1 LLRDRQSLASM
12 GEFPATGDHAALL
25 RAAEGGAALCTII
38 GIDGSFSRRV
48 GTQLAVAR
56 DGSRVG
62 DMADRCLDEELAS
75 QALAAMAEGRP
86 RMLRYGQG
94 SPFVDFRLPCGSGL
108 DIWIDPAPD
117 RATLQSCAAELE
129 ARREAA
135 LPIVLPSDITAGLLR
150 ERRYIPR
157 LRLVLLGAGAECRSL
172 VRLGGAQ
179 GLEIEWREAGQGLSL
194 GRPPADLTADRWTA
208 VLLLFHDHEWE
219 KALLDWALAAP
230 AFYVGAQGGA
240 PAREERLE
248 RLRAAG
254 HSETELARIRSPVG
268 LIPAARDPNVLA
280 LSVLADVVG
289 AYEALQPIQ

>member
-1 LLRDRQSLASM
+1 MSEL
-12 GEFPATGDHAALL
+12 PPTGDHAALL
-25 RAAEGGAALCTII
+25 RAARDDAALCTIV

-48 GTQLAVAR
+48 GTQLAVAP

-75 QALAAMAEGRP
+75 QALAAMAEGGA

-117 RATLQSCAAELE
+117 RPELQRCVAELE
-129 ARREAA
+129 ARREAS
-135 LPIVLPSDITAGLLR
+135 LPIRFSEDLAPYLLR
-150 ERRYIPR
+150 QRQYIPR
-157 LRLVLLGAGAECRSL
+157 LRIVLLGAGAECAAL
-172 VRLGGAQ
+172 VRLAAAQ
-179 GLEIEWREAGQGLSL
+179 GVEVEWREAGQALSL
-194 GRPPADLTADRWTA
+194 GRPPTDLAADAWTA

-219 KALLDWALAAP
+219 HALLDWALGTR

-248 RLRAAG
+248 RLRASG
-254 HSETELARIRSPVG
+254 HGETDLGRIRSPVG

-289 AYEALQPIQ
+289 AYEALHPHR